1 MKTPLRRFVLV
12 ALGAPL
18 LAFGLVI
25 LLGAIVRF
33 VTDSFTLSLWT
44 YLAAIAFGGVL
55 PTAGGFF
62 LLCKGLK
69 RQL

>member
-12 ALGAPL
+12 ALGTPL

-33 VTDSFTLSLWT
+33 VTDSFTLSLST
-44 YLAAIAFGGVL
+44 YLAAIVFGGVL

-62 LLCKGLK
+62 LWAS
-69 RQL
+69 